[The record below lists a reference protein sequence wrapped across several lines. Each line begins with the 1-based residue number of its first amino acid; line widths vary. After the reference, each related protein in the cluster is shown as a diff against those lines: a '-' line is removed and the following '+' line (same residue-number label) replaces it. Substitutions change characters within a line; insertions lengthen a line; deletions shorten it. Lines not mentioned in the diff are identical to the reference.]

1 MPSGV
6 GTRRTTEPLA
16 KFSCEMSVVAKA
28 TGIGDVAERTACAQ
42 QPPAMH
48 QVRDVIQAKR
58 IDEFTAGRAALRT
71 ELLYAAQRDPC
82 FVGDLGRAERIG
94 KAALDDAA
102 DARKQLVRM
111 AGDGLGIGRREQRG
125 DRS

>member
-1 MPSGV
+1 M
-6 GTRRTTEPLA
+6 T
-16 KFSCEMSVVAKA
+16 VVAKA
-28 TGIGDVAERTACAQ
+28 TGIGDVAERSACAQ
-42 QPPAMH
+42 QRPAMH

-71 ELLYAAQRDPC
+71 ELLYAAQRDRC
-82 FVGDLGRAERIG
+82 FVGDLGRADIGIG

-111 AGDGLGIGRREQRG
+111 AGDGL
-125 DRS
+125 